1 MKATLTL
8 DNKEY
13 KINLNK
19 LIQLGLDLIEDTDA
33 NVDSE
38 PDLDEKIENIQ
49 AGDVFQTEFNSVL
62 IIECNYSDYSD
73 KLYQIAGLDG
83 LTVYSDFDGP
93 VDADSMIAFLNEDGY
108 KFVKNINDDIYEL
121 IKVV

>member
-8 DNKEY
+8 NDKEY
-13 KINLNK
+13 KVNLNK
-19 LIQLGLDLIEDTDA
+19 LIQLGLIEDTDA
-33 NVDSE
+33 DVDSE

-62 IIECNYSDYSD
+62 IIECNYSVYSD
-73 KLYQIAGLDG
+73 KLYQIAGLNG
-83 LTVYSDFDGP
+83 LKVYSDFGGP
-93 VDADSMIAFLNEDGY
+93 VDFDTMLNFLNEDSY
-108 KFVKNINDDIYEL
+108 KFVKNINDDIHEL

>member
-13 KINLNK
+13 KVNLNK
-19 LIQLGLDLIEDTDA
+19 LIQLGVIEDTDD
-33 NVDSE
+33 NVGSE
-38 PDLDEKIENIQ
+38 PDLDEQIENIQ

-62 IIECNYSDYSD
+62 IIECNYSD

-93 VDADSMIAFLNEDGY
+93 VDVDTMLNFLNEDGY

>member
-8 DNKEY
+8 DDKEY

-19 LIQLGLDLIEDTDA
+19 LIQLGLIEDTDA

-38 PDLDEKIENIQ
+38 PDLDEKIEHFNT
-49 AGDVFQTEFNSVL
+49 GDVFQTEFNSVL
-62 IIECNYSDYSD
+62 IIECNNYYSD
-73 KLYQIAGLDG
+73 KMYQIAGLNG
-83 LTVYSDFDGP
+83 LKVYSDFDGP
-93 VDADSMIAFLNEDGY
+93 VDFDTMLDFLNEDSY
-108 KFVKNINDDIYEL
+108 KFVKNINDDIHEL

>member
-1 MKATLTL
+1 MKSTLTL

-19 LIQLGLDLIEDTDA
+19 LIQLGLIEETDA
-33 NVDSE
+33 DVDSE

-73 KLYQIAGLDG
+73 NLYQIAGLDG
-83 LTVYSDFDGP
+83 LKVYSDFKGP
-93 VDADSMIAFLNEDGY
+93 IDADSMIYFLNEDGY
-108 KFVKNINDDIYEL
+108 KFVKNINYDIHEL

>member
-13 KINLNK
+13 KVNLNK
-19 LIQLGLDLIEDTDA
+19 LIQLGLIEDTDA

-38 PDLDEKIENIQ
+38 PDFDEKIEHFNT
-49 AGDVFQTEFNSVL
+49 GDVFQTEFNSVL
-62 IIECNYSDYSD
+62 IIECNYSD
-73 KLYQIAGLDG
+73 KLYQIAGLNG
-83 LTVYSDFDGP
+83 LTLYSDFGGP
-93 VDADSMIAFLNEDGY
+93 VDFDTMLNFLNEDSY
-108 KFVKNINDDIYEL
+108 KFVKNINDDIHEL

>member
-13 KINLNK
+13 KVNLNK
-19 LIQLGLDLIEDTDA
+19 RIQLGLIEDTDA
-33 NVDSE
+33 DVDSE

-83 LTVYSDFDGP
+83 LTVYSDFESP

>member
-13 KINLNK
+13 KVNLNK
-19 LIQLGLDLIEDTDA
+19 LIQLGVIEDPNA

-38 PDLDEKIENIQ
+38 PDLNEKIEDFS

-62 IIECNYSDYSD
+62 IIECNYYLE
-73 KLYQIAGLDG
+73 KKYQIAGLDG
-83 LTVYSDFDGP
+83 LQVYSDFDGP
-93 VDADSMIAFLNEDGY
+93 VDFDTMLDFLNEDSY
-108 KFVKNINDDIYEL
+108 KFVKNINHDINEL

>member
-13 KINLNK
+13 KVNLNK
-19 LIQLGLDLIEDTDA
+19 LIQLGLIEDTDA
-33 NVDSE
+33 DVDSE

-73 KLYQIAGLDG
+73 KLYRIAGLDG
-83 LTVYSDFDGP
+83 LTVYSDFESP

>member
-13 KINLNK
+13 KVNLNK
-19 LIQLGLDLIEDTDA
+19 LIQLGLIEDTDA
-33 NVDSE
+33 DVDSE

-93 VDADSMIAFLNEDGY
+93 VDADSMIHFLNEDGY